1 MTLDRPKRTEQE
13 QADFYGT
20 ILSLGQKAIGATS
33 LESHVIRVA
42 GTRVRLNFAG
52 DQLVKDF
59 LPALAHLVVQDD
71 GQQDVTFC
79 VWDSQSTGVQMIKPP
94 FNQTEFTDRGDIWGC
109 NSERYRLA
117 FHWSDYSVNV
127 FDRQT
132 KMGVYW
138 VQESSFLPYWSKSS
152 PMRSLFHWWM
162 EMNECQ
168 LLHACAMGHSDGAV
182 LMTGKGGVGKST
194 TSLTCLSQGLK
205 YIADDYLI
213 VGLDPVP
220 TAYSL
225 YSTAKLNA
233 DQVAKFPEL
242 GKYITNRETMEEEK
256 ATLYLYPELKDL
268 IAESLPL
275 KAVLTP
281 CFNDSEQTELGPVSQ
296 DQLIGAAAF
305 TTMSQLPYVGEAN
318 HKRIARIVETLPGF
332 ELKLG
337 RNLPGV
343 AKKIEDILSMSNE
356 AIKEME
362 KDFNQET
369 SESLPLISVIVPVY
383 NGAKF
388 LPEAIDNILSQDYP
402 ALEII
407 VVDDGS
413 TEDIAAVV
421 ETLPVDVRF
430 FRQENQGPAAARNW
444 GIKDAS
450 GAYIAFLDVDDLW
463 PENNLHNLLQIHRD
477 NPEMEVVYGYAQ
489 LMDLDKE
496 TGEFNFVGNPEE
508 SFPYYIGSGL
518 YKKSAFE
525 KVGLF
530 EYELIFA
537 EDSDWYNRA
546 KEIELPLL
554 RHKGVTLHVR
564 RHGENMT
571 AGKTEAELNP
581 LMAFKKALDR
591 RRAREADIKKAG

>member
-1 MTLDRPKRTEQE
+1 MDIPKRTEQE
-13 QADFYGT
+13 QADFYET
-20 ILSLGQKAIGATS
+20 VLALGQQAIGTAG
-33 LESHVIRVA
+33 LQSHLIRVA

-52 DQLVKDF
+52 KQLVDDF
-59 LPALAHLVVQDD
+59 LPALAHLLIEDD
-71 GQQDVTFC
+71 RSEDVTFC
-79 VWDSQSTGVQMIKPP
+79 IWDSRSTGVQMIKPP
-94 FNQTEFTDRGDIWGC
+94 FNQHDFTDRGDIWGC

-127 FDRQT
+127 FDRQS
-132 KMGVYW
+132 KAGVYW
-138 VQESSFLPYWSKSS
+138 VQDSDFLPYWSKSS

-162 EMNECQ
+162 EMNDCQ
-168 LLHACAMGHSDGAV
+168 LLHACAMGHEDGAV

-233 DQVAKFPEL
+233 DQVEKFPEL
-242 GKYITNRETMEEEK
+242 GKYITNRETMADEK
-256 ATLYLYPELKDL
+256 ATLYLYPELTEL
-268 IAESLPL
+268 IAEALPL

-281 CFNDSEQTELGPVSQ
+281 CFNDSDLTELGPVSQ
-296 DQLIGAAAF
+296 DHLIGAAAF
-305 TTMSQLPYVGEAN
+305 TTMSQLPYVGEQN
-318 HKRIARIVETLPGF
+318 HKRISRIVESLPGF
-332 ELKLG
+332 ELRLG
-337 RNLPGV
+337 RHLPGV
-343 AKKIEDILSMSNE
+343 AGKIDEILNMSDE
-356 AIKEME
+356 AIKTME
-362 KDFNQET
+362 QQFAQEA
-369 SESLPLISVIVPVY
+369 SESLPLISVIMPVY

-388 LPEAIDNILSQDYP
+388 LPEAIDNILSQNYP

-413 TEDIAAVV
+413 TEDIASVV
-421 ETLPVDVRF
+421 ESLPVDVRF

-450 GAYIAFLDVDDLW
+450 GAYLAFLDVDDLW
-463 PENNLHNLLQIHRD
+463 PENNLHNLLQIHRN
-477 NPEMEVVYGYAQ
+477 NPELEVVYGYAQ
-489 LMDLDKE
+489 LMELDKA
-496 TGEFNFVGNPEE
+496 TGSFNFVGNPEE

-530 EYELIFA
+530 EYELTFA

-546 KEIELPLL
+546 QEIDLPLL

-564 RHGENMT
+564 RHGGNMT

-581 LMAFKKALDR
+581 LLAFKKALDR
-591 RRAREADIKKAG
+591 RRAREADVKKAG